1 MSKTTSD
8 RAWAVLAAWVEG
20 LGLSPEN
27 RKRGYQRIHD
37 YADARAALKGDAEM
51 DAGPLSRTDPIRCLV
66 ERLEARI
73 RELEAALADLLAM
86 LRESLH
92 YGRACG
98 QLAEAV
104 GMEASDLAIPAD
116 FVARAEKAIE
126 EAAALLREKGDT
138 HDA

>member
-66 ERLEARI
+66 ERLEARVA
-73 RELEAALADLLAM
+73 ELEAALRGCEWQAGDDPRDG
-86 LRESLH
+86 LRCPLCC
-92 YGRACG
+92 RWKG
-98 QLAEAV
+98 QGGHAPDCPLV
-104 GMEASDLAIPAD
+104 
-116 FVARAEKAIE
+116 KA
-126 EAAALLREKGDT
+126 LKGDT

>member
-1 MSKTTSD
+1 
-8 RAWAVLAAWVEG
+8 
-20 LGLSPEN
+20 
-27 RKRGYQRIHD
+27 
-37 YADARAALKGDAEM
+37 M
-51 DAGPLSRTDPIRCLV
+51 DAGPLSRTDPIRCLA

>member
-1 MSKTTSD
+1 MTTPGTTPGEACPCCLQAQED
-8 RAWAVLAAWVEG
+8 IKAAV
-20 LGLSPEN
+20 
-27 RKRGYQRIHD
+27 
-37 YADARAALKGDAEM
+37 AE
-51 DAGPLSRTDPIRCLV
+51 
-66 ERLEARI
+66 
-73 RELEAALADLLAM
+73 ALADPLAM

>member
-1 MSKTTSD
+1 MTTPGTTPGEACPCCLQAQED
-8 RAWAVLAAWVEG
+8 TKAAVA
-20 LGLSPEN
+20 
-27 RKRGYQRIHD
+27 K
-37 YADARAALKGDAEM
+37 
-51 DAGPLSRTDPIRCLV
+51 
-66 ERLEARI
+66 
-73 RELEAALADLLAM
+73 ALADLLAM